1 MLFLILTSIMCNSDS
16 EWFKCFVKGNLW
28 LLCSL
33 DVMPILAVQR
43 SVHHL
48 LLLFVSNVCAGFKSC
63 SSYNL
68 PTQVKDVFLKV
79 LFGFCTPFIVWAISL
94 IALSPVFS
102 ASHLWRYFVQCKSLV
117 GPSLWGRFKKAHV
130 NNGALS
136 CSHFD
141 RGFFHRYCLYNRT
154 TCLTGPIN

>member
-1 MLFLILTSIMCNSDS
+1 MVFLILTSIMCNSDS

-68 PTQVKDVFLKV
+68 PTQVKDVFFKDFIRFLYSIHCLGHLLNCSFTIFFCFSSVKV
-79 LFGFCTPFIVWAISL
+79 FRSMQVVSWSFPLGSF
-94 IALSPVFS
+94 
-102 ASHLWRYFVQCKSLV
+102 
-117 GPSLWGRFKKAHV
+117 
-130 NNGALS
+130 
-136 CSHFD
+136 
-141 RGFFHRYCLYNRT
+141 
-154 TCLTGPIN
+154 

>member
-1 MLFLILTSIMCNSDS
+1 MVFLILTSIMCNSDS

-68 PTQVKDVFLKV
+68 PTQVKDVFFKDLIRFLYSIHCLGHLLNCSFTSFFCFSSVKV
-79 LFGFCTPFIVWAISL
+79 FRSMQVVSWSFPLGSF
-94 IALSPVFS
+94 
-102 ASHLWRYFVQCKSLV
+102 
-117 GPSLWGRFKKAHV
+117 
-130 NNGALS
+130 
-136 CSHFD
+136 
-141 RGFFHRYCLYNRT
+141 
-154 TCLTGPIN
+154 